1 MSISFTEHMH
11 TLNEAEGKTCR
22 LIHGDCFCQTNP
34 CSGKVDVLTLDRTR
48 VLIRPLL
55 CLTAGCNLNVHVLV
69 SPYSEPLVWSL
80 IRNGGFDK
88 GHIVIKG

>member
-1 MSISFTEHMH
+1 MRISFIEHMQ

-22 LIHGDCFCQTNP
+22 IRRDCSHQADQ

-55 CLTAGCNLNVHVLV
+55 CLTASCDQNVHVLV
-69 SPYSEPLVWSL
+69 SPYGEPLV
-80 IRNGGFDK
+80 
-88 GHIVIKG
+88 